1 MKSQPDYIWLVAAGL
16 FFYVAHKQFHL
27 SRHVDE
33 LERAGR
39 LTAETASRI
48 RRKPMWLIGC
58 AGIVAGLGFL
68 VLAFVQLT

>member
-1 MKSQPDYIWLVAAGL
+1 MKSQPDYIWVVPAVL
-16 FFYVAHKQFHL
+16 FFYVAYKQFHL
-27 SRHVDE
+27 SKHVDE
-33 LERAGR
+33 LERTGR
-39 LTAETASRI
+39 LTAEAAARI

>member
-1 MKSQPDYIWLVAAGL
+1 MKSQPDYIWVVAAVL
-16 FFYVAHKQFHL
+16 FFYVAYKQFHL
-27 SRHVDE
+27 WKHVDE

-39 LTAETASRI
+39 VTAETAARI